1 MQSNHGRR
9 QSFSSQMG
17 ATNVPPPANGRP
29 SMQSQRTHSGTP
41 GLNLNG
47 LHHQPTNPHDGPPRL
62 GPSPHLR
69 SSPKI
74 SHDGSSIHSDSY
86 KTSSNTHLP
95 PRESRS
101 SPILASQTHAKEPG
115 MASPQTRS
123 TSAQQL
129 PIRRPSTINPALERV
144 FTPLMELIQLH
155 SKKMYGAS
163 PPEVEMIFAR
173 TPQGGQ
179 PKQGTPGSP
188 RNDWDE
194 VWMQLSGTSLSVW
207 SMRETKEADKR
218 GERVPPTYYNVTG
231 KSGLWNMNFECVDLR
246 SARDVSRFVSG
257 IAGTTTSASSPSR
270 ISSTPI
276 RILPEYGRVQPNP
289 PLVP

>member
-1 MQSNHGRR
+1 
-9 QSFSSQMG
+9 
-17 ATNVPPPANGRP
+17 
-29 SMQSQRTHSGTP
+29 MQSQRSGSQAA
-41 GLNLNG
+41 LNLNG
-47 LHHQPTNPHDGPPRL
+47 LHQNQHQNPGQLPEPPNGSRL

-86 KTSSNTHLP
+86 NNSSNTHLP
-95 PRESRS
+95 PPREARS
-101 SPILASQTHAKEPG
+101 SPISGAQSYSKEPG
-115 MASPQTRS
+115 MASPRTNPAS
-123 TSAQQL
+123 GQQL

-207 SMRETKEADKR
+207 SMKETKEADKR

-231 KSGLWNMNFECVDLR
+231 ES
-246 SARDVSRFVSG
+246 
-257 IAGTTTSASSPSR
+257 
-270 ISSTPI
+270 
-276 RILPEYGRVQPNP
+276 
-289 PLVP
+289 

>member
-1 MQSNHGRR
+1 
-9 QSFSSQMG
+9 
-17 ATNVPPPANGRP
+17 
-29 SMQSQRTHSGTP
+29 
-41 GLNLNG
+41 
-47 LHHQPTNPHDGPPRL
+47 
-62 GPSPHLR
+62 
-69 SSPKI
+69 
-74 SHDGSSIHSDSY
+74 
-86 KTSSNTHLP
+86 
-95 PRESRS
+95 
-101 SPILASQTHAKEPG
+101 

-207 SMRETKEADKR
+207 SMKETKEADKR

-231 KSGLWNMNFECVDLR
+231 ESGVGDTVFKDINLTFELVDQILHWNYWHLFLHLLIEPNLIHTP
-246 SARDVSRFVSG
+246 SY
-257 IAGTTTSASSPSR
+257 SP
-270 ISSTPI
+270 
-276 RILPEYGRVQPNP
+276 
-289 PLVP
+289 

>member
-1 MQSNHGRR
+1 
-9 QSFSSQMG
+9 
-17 ATNVPPPANGRP
+17 
-29 SMQSQRTHSGTP
+29 
-41 GLNLNG
+41 
-47 LHHQPTNPHDGPPRL
+47 
-62 GPSPHLR
+62 
-69 SSPKI
+69 
-74 SHDGSSIHSDSY
+74 
-86 KTSSNTHLP
+86 
-95 PRESRS
+95 
-101 SPILASQTHAKEPG
+101 

-123 TSAQQL
+123 TSSQQL

-207 SMRETKEADKR
+207 SMKETKEADKR

-231 KSGLWNMNFECVDLR
+231 KSKVCDGFWEKGRSSNAIEPVNQILLWNYWHLFLHLLIEPNLIHTH
-246 SARDVSRFVSG
+246 SY
-257 IAGTTTSASSPSR
+257 SP
-270 ISSTPI
+270 
-276 RILPEYGRVQPNP
+276 
-289 PLVP
+289 